1 MKTRTNTY
9 WFFLLCPLCFVL
21 LLASCQKQDPTEQK
35 IDRLLAKMTLD
46 EKIGQMTQ
54 VCGGWYSEDLENQV
68 RNGAGSM
75 LNSVG
80 AEANHYQRIA
90 VEETRL
96 GIPMVFGRDI
106 IHGFRTIF
114 PIPLGQAATFDPA
127 LVEDAARLT
136 AQEAVQAGLRWTFSP
151 MVDVARDPRWGRIA
165 EGYGE
170 DTYLTSVMGAACVR
184 GYQYPASNSAS
195 ALTSNS
201 ERSERSN
208 SASVLTSNSEQRER
222 SVEPILLA
230 ACVKHFAG
238 YGASEGGRDYNTT
251 WIPEVQL
258 REVYLPPFKA
268 ALDAGSATIMCAFN
282 DLNGVPASANRHLN
296 VDILRNEWGY
306 NGMLVSDWASSAN
319 MIAHGNCADLKEAT
333 LLSINAQMEM
343 DMEGHGYPRYLK
355 DLLAEGKITEKQ
367 IDACVRDILRLKFRL
382 GLFDNPYCAIDSAEF
397 FTPEALAAAQRAA
410 EESAVLLKNNGVL
423 PLSTLNSPH
432 STTPNSQLL
441 STLNSQLPTIFI
453 CGPLADSQHD
463 QNGTW
468 CFDKVD
474 SMTVTPLMAFRTLA
488 KEGKIRLIEQTGKH
502 WSREVNPSNIA
513 ELTRKAKQ
521 ADVVLYFGGEESILS
536 GEARCR
542 AHLDLPGD
550 QSAQL
555 RALKA
560 TGKPVVLT
568 VMAGRPLCIGAET
581 DLVDAVLYA
590 FHGGTMQGPALA
602 NLLTG
607 VVAPSGRLP
616 MTFPQAVGQIPMYY
630 NKKNTGRPTDHP
642 VLIDQIPVGA
652 PQFSLGES
660 SYWLEYGDKPL
671 FPFGYGLTYTTFNYS
686 PVVLSDSVLTMGS
699 GNTITATC
707 TITNTGNVEAVAVPQ
722 LYLRDLVG
730 SLTRPIRELKGFE
743 RVAIPAGES
752 REVSFSLTESDLAY
766 WHLAKGITL
775 GADGKYEHTAEPGD
789 FLLWISP
796 SSAEGTPA
804 RLVLQ

>member
-1 MKTRTNTY
+1 MKTRANTY

-201 ERSERSN
+201 
-208 SASVLTSNSEQRER
+208 ASGLTSNSELSER
-222 SVEPILLA
+222 SNILLA

-268 ALDAGSATIMCAFN
+268 AIDAGSATIMCAFN

-410 EESAVLLKNNGVL
+410 EESAVLLKNNGIL
-423 PLSTLNSPH
+423 PISPLSEGGGGVS
-432 STTPNSQLL
+432 
-441 STLNSQLPTIFI
+441 IFI

-502 WSREVNPSNIA
+502 WSREVNPANLA

-560 TGKPVVLT
+560 TGKPVVLI

-602 NLLTG
+602 NILTG

-743 RVAIPAGES
+743 RVSIPAGES

-789 FLLWISP
+789 FHLWISS

>member
-184 GYQYPASNSAS
+184 GYQYPASNS
-195 ALTSNS
+195 
-201 ERSERSN
+201 EFSERSN
-208 SASVLTSNSEQRER
+208 SASGLTSNSEPSER
-222 SVEPILLA
+222 SNIRLA

-268 ALDAGSATIMCAFN
+268 AIDAGSATIMCAFN

-410 EESAVLLKNNGVL
+410 EESAVLLKNNGIL
-423 PLSTLNSPH
+423 PISPLSEGVGGVS
-432 STTPNSQLL
+432 
-441 STLNSQLPTIFI
+441 IFI

-502 WSREVNPSNIA
+502 WSREVNPANLA

-550 QSAQL
+550 QSVQL

-642 VLIDQIPVGA
+642 VLINQIPVGA

-743 RVAIPAGES
+743 RVSIPAGES

-789 FLLWISP
+789 FLLWISS

>member
-21 LLASCQKQDPTEQK
+21 LPASCQKQDPTEQK

-184 GYQYPASNSAS
+184 GYQYPASNSE
-195 ALTSNS
+195 L
-201 ERSERSN
+201 SERSN
-208 SASVLTSNSEQRER
+208 SASGLTSNSEQRER
-222 SVEPILLA
+222 SVEPIRLA

-268 ALDAGSATIMCAFN
+268 AIDAGSATIMCAFN

-410 EESAVLLKNNGVL
+410 EESAVLLKNNGIL
-423 PLSTLNSPH
+423 PISPLSEGVEGVS
-432 STTPNSQLL
+432 
-441 STLNSQLPTIFI
+441 IFV
-453 CGPLADSQHD
+453 CGPLANSQHD

-502 WSREVNPSNIA
+502 WSREVNPANLA

-550 QSAQL
+550 QSVQL
-555 RALKA
+555 YALKA

-707 TITNTGNVEAVAVPQ
+707 TIINTGNVEAVAVPQ

-743 RVAIPAGES
+743 RVSIPAGES

>member
-1 MKTRTNTY
+1 MRTRTNTY

-184 GYQYPASNSAS
+184 GYQYPASNSES

-201 ERSERSN
+201 
-208 SASVLTSNSEQRER
+208 ASGLTSNSEQRER

-410 EESAVLLKNNGVL
+410 EESAVLLKNNGIL
-423 PLSTLNSPH
+423 PISPLSEGGGGVS
-432 STTPNSQLL
+432 
-441 STLNSQLPTIFI
+441 IFI

-502 WSREVNPSNIA
+502 WSREVNPANIA

-743 RVAIPAGES
+743 RVSIPAGES

-796 SSAEGTPA
+796 SSAEGTPVKFTL
-804 RLVLQ
+804 R

>member
-184 GYQYPASNSAS
+184 GYQYPASNSE
-195 ALTSNS
+195 L
-201 ERSERSN
+201 SERSN
-208 SASVLTSNSEQRER
+208 
-222 SVEPILLA
+222 ILLA

-423 PLSTLNSPH
+423 PISPLSEGGGGVS
-432 STTPNSQLL
+432 
-441 STLNSQLPTIFI
+441 IFV

-502 WSREVNPSNIA
+502 WSREVNPANIA

-743 RVAIPAGES
+743 RVSIPAGES

>member
-1 MKTRTNTY
+1 MKTRANTY

-201 ERSERSN
+201 
-208 SASVLTSNSEQRER
+208 ASGLTSNSEQRER

-410 EESAVLLKNNGVL
+410 EESAVLLKNNGIL
-423 PLSTLNSPH
+423 PISPLSEGGGGVS
-432 STTPNSQLL
+432 
-441 STLNSQLPTIFI
+441 IFI

-502 WSREVNPSNIA
+502 WSREVNPANLA

-560 TGKPVVLT
+560 TGKPVVLI

-602 NLLTG
+602 NILTG

-743 RVAIPAGES
+743 RVSIPAGES

-789 FLLWISP
+789 FHLWISS